1 LKPPLSTTAAKS
13 VFGFDL
19 RPLWNIIIRH
29 NWWSV
34 HGNRDRRRQ
43 DAMRE
48 RPKRMSATG
57 RFLSS
62 LAMVALAIT
71 LAPAARAAQS
81 PEGFEFAPVV
91 EVPETGDATRL
102 RTMFGLRMGYDSN
115 PGRAD
120 DAARD
125 SDGTAT
131 VAGGLALIGGN
142 SRFRFSAAT
151 EARAR
156 RFFDRNVL
164 DFEELVVRGTAVLA
178 TQRVRLGLRASHAL
192 RADPV
197 DVDELFFP
205 VLERTETVLA
215 PKAEFTMGGAVLGI
229 GYRSAIADYDK
240 ATLGY
245 LDHTDSSASL
255 DLSWGRAGASRYFL
269 RFETGGVDFDA
280 FDPVHPRVDFDR
292 DRFYAGLRTP
302 PQSRQSLELGL
313 GYFGVDGAPSGD
325 DEGLYATV
333 RTTRLFGEGS
343 SALEL
348 AYVRDAEASATAEF
362 KTASRVVV
370 RYARKVNMLWN
381 WSAGY
386 RAQFADLVG
395 PDLPAEDSIAFHAL
409 DFGVGRALGSPGRW
423 RGRLHAGTRMEFGDD
438 FDRVVLTVGA
448 ELVR

>member
-1 LKPPLSTTAAKS
+1 MK
-13 VFGFDL
+13 
-19 RPLWNIIIRH
+19 
-29 NWWSV
+29 
-34 HGNRDRRRQ
+34 
-43 DAMRE
+43 
-48 RPKRMSATG
+48 ATG
-57 RFLSS
+57 RFGPGLAAIS
-62 LAMVALAIT
+62 LAVALAPT
-71 LAPAARAAQS
+71 ARAAQS
-81 PEGFEFAPVV
+81 PERFEFAPVV
-91 EVPETGDATRL
+91 EVPEPGDTKRL
-102 RTMFGLRMGYDSN
+102 RTMLGLATGYDSN

-131 VAGGLALIGGN
+131 VAGGMALVGGN
-142 SRFRFSAAT
+142 SRFRYSAAT

-156 RFFDRNVL
+156 RFFDRDSF
-164 DFEELVVRGTAVLA
+164 DFDELAVRGTALFA

-205 VLERTETVLA
+205 LLERSETVLA
-215 PKAEFTMGGAVLGI
+215 PEAEFTMGGAAFGI

-245 LDHTDSSASL
+245 LDHTDSWTSL
-255 DLSWGRAGASRYFL
+255 DLSWGRAGASRYFV
-269 RFETGGVDFDA
+269 RFETGGVDFDV
-280 FDPVHPRVDFDR
+280 FDVVHPRVDFDR
-292 DRFYAGLRTP
+292 DRVYAGLRTP
-302 PQSRQSLELGL
+302 PENRQSVELGL

-325 DEGLYATV
+325 DEGLFATV

-386 RAQFADLVG
+386 RAQFADLTG
-395 PDLPAEDSIAFHAL
+395 PDLPAEDSLSYHAL
-409 DFGVGRALGSPGRW
+409 DLGVGRALGSPGRW